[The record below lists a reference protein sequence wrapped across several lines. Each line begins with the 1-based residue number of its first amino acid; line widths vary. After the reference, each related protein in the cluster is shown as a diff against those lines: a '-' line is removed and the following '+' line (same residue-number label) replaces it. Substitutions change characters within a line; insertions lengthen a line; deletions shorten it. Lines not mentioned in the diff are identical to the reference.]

1 MQLTVRLFSRSIKLD
16 VEPNE
21 TIHDIK
27 TKINKIENI
36 AIELQRIVYL
46 HKPLDDDS
54 KTIQD
59 YNVKPGA
66 TFYLM
71 IRVFALKDNKS
82 SNKSR
87 K

>member
-27 TKINKIENI
+27 TKLSKIENI

-46 HKPLDDDS
+46 NKPLDDDS
-54 KTIQD
+54 KSIED
-59 YNVKPGA
+59 YNVKSGA
-66 TFYLM
+66 ILYLM

-82 SNKSR
+82 SKKSR